1 MHIIAYSNRKPNF
14 MTSKKVILVGHFGVG
29 KTSLVRQFVHQ
40 KFSDEYLTTIGVKID
55 KKEMSFD
62 NGNSVTLILWDIAG
76 ETTSAKIPASYKLGA
91 HGVLYVFDVSRPST
105 FENLT
110 DQISDLRKM
119 LPDAPI
125 ICLANKSDL
134 LASNFRADI
143 EKQIGDQKLLFTS
156 AKSGENVQEAFEAL
170 TKDIMSWD

>member
-1 MHIIAYSNRKPNF
+1 

-55 KKEMSFD
+55 KKLMSFSD
-62 NGNSVTLILWDIAG
+62 NREVTLILWDIAG
-76 ETTSAKIPASYKLGA
+76 ETSSSKIPASYKLGA
-91 HGVLYVFDVSRPST
+91 HGILYVFDVSRPST

-110 DQISDLRKM
+110 DQISDLRKL
-119 LPDAPI
+119 LPGVPV

-134 LASNFRADI
+134 LSENFRENI
-143 EKQIGDQKLLFTS
+143 RKEIGDQKLLFSS
-156 AKSGENVQEAFEAL
+156 AKTGENVQTAFEEI
-170 TKDIMSWD
+170 TKEIMSWD

>member
-1 MHIIAYSNRKPNF
+1 

-62 NGNSVTLILWDIAG
+62 DGRSVTLILWDIAG
-76 ETTSAKIPASYKLGA
+76 ETTSDKIPASYKLGA
-91 HGVLYVFDVSRPST
+91 HGILYVFDVSRPST
-105 FENLT
+105 FSNLT
-110 DQISDLRKM
+110 DQISELRKT
-119 LPDAPI
+119 LPNVPV

-134 LASNFRADI
+134 LANNFRADI
-143 EKQIGDQKLLFTS
+143 EKEIGDQKLLFTS
-156 AKSGENVQEAFEAL
+156 AKTGENVENAFESL
-170 TKDIMSWD
+170 TKEIMSWD